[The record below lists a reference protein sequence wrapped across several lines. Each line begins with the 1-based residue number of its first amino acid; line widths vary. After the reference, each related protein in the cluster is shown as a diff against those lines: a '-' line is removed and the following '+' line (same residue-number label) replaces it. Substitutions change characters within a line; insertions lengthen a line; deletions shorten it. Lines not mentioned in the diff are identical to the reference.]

1 MDSIT
6 IRKYKPEDH
15 KELLRV
21 FKTHFN
27 VAIKTGI
34 TDGMKTPKFY
44 GFSIFLFMFTSI
56 LFSFNCGL
64 IACLIGISVHAI
76 SVWLCYTMY
85 LW

>member
-44 GFSIFLFMFTSI
+44 GFSIFLFIFTSI

>member
-44 GFSIFLFMFTSI
+44 GFSIFLFIFTSI

-64 IACLIGISVHAI
+64 IARLIGISVHAI

>member
-34 TDGMKTPKFY
+34 TDGMKTSKVY
-44 GFSIFLFMFTSI
+44 GFLLFLFIFTSI
-56 LFSFNCGL
+56 SFSFNCGL

>member
-1 MDSIT
+1 MNSFT
-6 IRKYKPEDH
+6 IRNYKPEDH

-21 FKTHFN
+21 FKSHFN

-34 TDGMKTPKFY
+34 TDGMKTPKVY

-56 LFSFNCGL
+56 LVSFNCGL
-64 IACLIGISVHAI
+64 IACLIGLSVHAI

>member
-1 MDSIT
+1 MHSFT
-6 IRKYKPEDH
+6 IRNYKPEDH

-21 FKTHFN
+21 FKSHFN

-34 TDGMKTPKFY
+34 TDGMKTSKVY
-44 GFSIFLFMFTSI
+44 GFSIFLFIFTSI
-56 LFSFNCGL
+56 LFSFKCGL